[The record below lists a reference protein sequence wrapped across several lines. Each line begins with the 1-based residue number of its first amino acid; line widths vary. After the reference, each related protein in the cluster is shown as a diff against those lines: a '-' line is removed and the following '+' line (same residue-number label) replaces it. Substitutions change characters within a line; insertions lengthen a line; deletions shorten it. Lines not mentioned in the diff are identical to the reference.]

1 MDIDLVAGYV
11 QGSPNRGSLL
21 SNSPHRHRLTTAAD
35 GDNDRQVPSQVHVHV
50 TRASKSNQLG
60 LVISKIEDIFES
72 ITDCLLDE
80 KKELVIQLKSR
91 SKSKSKSK
99 SKSHKPQCE
108 QDDDDGDG
116 DGERE
121 KSRMITFPSK
131 NAKEAWKFTALL
143 RILELSHE
151 ALVTGIVTT
160 KRLNAYMSLDCS
172 IDAYY
177 YPLPFQIPKIDIY
190 YREPELF
197 MKQAVVDR
205 YVDDIAYTF
214 GVNRDALNV
223 MSQSLTSPP
232 SQRQG
237 LLIPNPSEIST
248 IQFLDVR
255 WILVIEKEATF
266 RTLASAQYWQSSLAG
281 RGILLTAKGY
291 PDIQTRQFLHL
302 LSTCHPSIA
311 ILALVD
317 FDPDGIGIMATY
329 KHGSQSLAHE
339 QDLAVPSVRWLGV
352 RSGDIGAVGVGEG
365 EPGLLRLSARD
376 RRVAV
381 RMLERGG
388 QVDAEWMRE
397 LRVMLVLNVKAEI
410 QILGGGGRLAEWLDE
425 KLLDAV

>member
-1 MDIDLVAGYV
+1 
-11 QGSPNRGSLL
+11 
-21 SNSPHRHRLTTAAD
+21 
-35 GDNDRQVPSQVHVHV
+35 
-50 TRASKSNQLG
+50 
-60 LVISKIEDIFES
+60 
-72 ITDCLLDE
+72 
-80 KKELVIQLKSR
+80 
-91 SKSKSKSK
+91 
-99 SKSHKPQCE
+99 
-108 QDDDDGDG
+108 
-116 DGERE
+116 
-121 KSRMITFPSK
+121 
-131 NAKEAWKFTALL
+131 
-143 RILELSHE
+143 
-151 ALVTGIVTT
+151 
-160 KRLNAYMSLDCS
+160 
-172 IDAYY
+172 
-177 YPLPFQIPKIDIY
+177 
-190 YREPELF
+190 

-223 MSQSLTSPP
+223 VAAAKGLVAGSLLLTRKDESVIDLTTEPE
-232 SQRQG
+232 G

-248 IQFLDVR
+248 IQFVDVK

-302 LSTCHPSIA
+302 LSTSHPSIA

-352 RSGDIGAVGVGEG
+352 RSGDIGGVGVGEG

-410 QILGGGGRLAEWLDE
+410 QILGGGRRLAEWLDE